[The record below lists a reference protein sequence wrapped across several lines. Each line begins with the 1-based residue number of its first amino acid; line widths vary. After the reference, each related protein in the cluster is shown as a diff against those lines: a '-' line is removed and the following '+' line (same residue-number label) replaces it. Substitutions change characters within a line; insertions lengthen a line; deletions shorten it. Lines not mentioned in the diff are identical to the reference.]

1 MSQWGEEVTELLHD
15 RVFFLLAVTSFL
27 SVTGVSLLSPAL
39 PTISNALGVS
49 DSQIGLVVTAYTL
62 PAIFILPFSG
72 FLADNVGRRRV
83 MGIGCLLVGLGG
95 LIGVLSNSFRL
106 LLAGR
111 VVQGVGYA
119 GVMPLTVALLGD
131 LYDSNKETEAQG
143 LRTSFNKIGG
153 ILWPVVGGTLAVVSW
168 NHVFLAYLLFLPLA
182 PLLWYA
188 VPRFDTERETVAN
201 YMRSLAHIVEQPRLA
216 LALAIGFVR
225 FFLKYS
231 FFTYLPLLLV
241 SRFSI
246 GAAAVGTYMAALGA
260 GGILSAA
267 SAGLF
272 DERFRKISTIAAS
285 IFAIGVVTLAIA
297 VTGSAIVTIAAVLLV
312 GMADSLVGP
321 LQKSLL
327 TQHVDEAHR
336 AGVVTLNSVVQN
348 AGKTL
353 APVVI
358 GAILFLDDLI
368 WLYVVAALSVTS
380 AIALRVVRSTI
391 PEDEPD

>member
-1 MSQWGEEVTELLHD
+1 MSQWSEEVTELLHD
-15 RVFFLLAVTSFL
+15 RVFFLLGVTSFL
-27 SVTGVSLLSPAL
+27 SVTGVSLVSPAL
-39 PTISNALGVS
+39 PTISNALGVG

-72 FLADNVGRRRV
+72 FLADNFGRRRV
-83 MGIGCLLVGLGG
+83 MGIGCLFVGLGG
-95 LIGVLSNSFRL
+95 LIAVLSNSFRL

-143 LRTSFNKIGG
+143 LRASFNKVGG
-153 ILWPVVGGTLAVVSW
+153 IVWPVAGGALAVLSW

-182 PLLWYA
+182 PILWYA
-188 VPRFDTERETVAN
+188 VPRLDTDRETVAD
-201 YMRSLAHIVEQPRLA
+201 YTHSMAHIAEQPRIA
-216 LALAIGFVR
+216 LALTIGFVR

-231 FFTYLPLLLV
+231 FFTYLPLLLT

-246 GAAAVGTYMAALGA
+246 GSAAVGRYMAALGV

-267 SAGLF
+267 LAGLF
-272 DERFRKISTIAAS
+272 DERFRKTSTIIAS
-285 IFAIGVVTLAIA
+285 ILAIGIVSLIIA
-297 VTGSAIVTIAAVLLV
+297 VTQSLVVTITAVALV
-312 GMADSLVGP
+312 GMADSLLGP
-321 LQKSLL
+321 MQKSLL
-327 TQHVDEAHR
+327 TQHVEEVHR

-348 AGKTL
+348 IGKTL

-358 GAILFLDDLI
+358 GAILFLDNII
-368 WLYVVAALSVTS
+368 WLYAVVVLSIAS
-380 AIALRVVRSTI
+380 AIGIRLARSRI
-391 PEDEPD
+391 L